1 MAPDSVQ
8 TKDFQKQMVPHL
20 DLSLE
25 KVTQMAFL
33 TENCSVEATSMEL
46 NWAQTKDSQ
55 KQTVFRT
62 DLSLV
67 KLILM
72 AFLME
77 RC

>member
-1 MAPDSVQ
+1 MAPGSVQ
-8 TKDFQKQMVPHL
+8 TKDFQKQMVFQT
-20 DLSLE
+20 DSSLE
-25 KVTQMAFL
+25 KVTKMAFL

-55 KQTVFRT
+55 RQTVFRT

-72 AFLME
+72 VSLME